1 MLSFLLPF
9 PRSRLLI
16 CRPANSPGGSSSA
29 RSCFQTSVV
38 TPWQPSAASPT
49 NQLGSCHNKYHSKQ
63 TLSPETEQGSHSRA
77 SCAVW
82 LRGGGVFPWSRPPL
96 SPAPRRLALHNT
108 RFLRLCAEADPR
120 VRPLVYAVRLWAK
133 QQRLAGMEGSAEFGP
148 QRGGTLGID
157 GGWRVDGGWMWGCG
171 SMR

>member
-1 MLSFLLPF
+1 M
-9 PRSRLLI
+9 
-16 CRPANSPGGSSSA
+16 
-29 RSCFQTSVV
+29 QVV
-38 TPWQPSAASPT
+38 
-49 NQLGSCHNKYHSKQ
+49 LFGF
-63 TLSPETEQGSHSRA
+63 G
-77 SCAVW
+77 
-82 LRGGGVFPWSRPPL
+82 GGGVFPWSRPPL
-96 SPAPRRLALHNT
+96 SPAPHRLALHNT